1 MQLAPQYVEQLL
13 GQVST
18 QAVLYLPKLI
28 TGVILFLVFWIV
40 AATTRSLIIRLGNHS
55 SEKQYVYRLLASS
68 IKMVIL
74 SAGLI
79 TALGTMGVNVSAL
92 VASLGL
98 VGFALGIALKDPLS
112 NMVAGFLVLFYQPF
126 KIGQHIKVGA
136 IEGEVI
142 DVNLRYTVLHAK
154 DQETMV
160 PNSTL
165 LTSMITV
172 QGK

>member
-1 MQLAPQYVEQLL
+1 MQLEPQYLGQLL
-13 GQVST
+13 GKVST
-18 QAVLYLPKLI
+18 QAFLYLPRLI

-40 AATTRSLIIRLGNHS
+40 AAITRSLIIRLANHS

-126 KIGQHIKVGA
+126 KIGQHIKVGG

-142 DVNLRYTVLHAK
+142 DVNLRYTVLDAENQK
-154 DQETMV
+154 TMV

-172 QGK
+172 QEK